1 MSIPNTRV
9 YVQFDLEASSAAFFT
24 LDDSVQGVLD
34 GVYGLGGDVLEDVT
48 QYVAAITID
57 RGKSRELDRFSS
69 GQLKVAFHNDNRWFD
84 PFYVDS
90 PYYQQFVPKRQVVIT
105 SNDVIQYT
113 GYIDDIDLEYNIG
126 NRKSYAYMK
135 CSDSFTQLTSTL
147 LDTFTTS
154 VQKSGERIE
163 AILDRPEVSWPAS
176 LRNIDTGQQT
186 LGADVV
192 DLNTNTLSYLQ
203 LVESSEPGALFIDK
217 SGRVAFKDRSNQAPL
232 TDTIIFSDTSIA
244 LGVNYDSI
252 QVQYGTENL
261 YNHISVTRTGGTA
274 QVVDDLGSQAIYGI
288 QSLSEDGLLMETDA
302 DALNTANFFLNQ
314 YALPELRFT
323 NIGFTLEDKS
333 TATQDNLLALEIG
346 DVIRIRFTPN
356 GIGDAIDQYQII
368 TGVSHE
374 IGINSHLINFDF
386 GSTVSLAFAL
396 DSATYG
402 VLGGNLPLFDDASST
417 YDDSTVKY
425 DGSPID
431 VQLYGLGY

>member
-9 YVQFDLEASSAAFFT
+9 YVQFNLEASSAAFFT

-34 GVYGLGGDVLEDVT
+34 SPYGLGGDVLEDVT
-48 QYVAAITID
+48 QFVAGITID

-90 PYYQQFVPKRQVVIT
+90 PYFEQFVPKRQVVIT
-105 SNDVIQYT
+105 SNGVVQYT
-113 GYIDDIDLEYNIG
+113 GYIDDIDLEYNLG

-147 LDTFTTS
+147 LNGFTNT
-154 VQKSGERIE
+154 VEKTGERINV
-163 AILDRPEVSWPAS
+163 ILDRPEVAWPAS

-186 LGADVV
+186 LQADLVT
-192 DLNTNTLSYLQ
+192 DGTNTLSYLQ
-203 LVESSEPGALFIDK
+203 LVESSEPGSLFIDK

-232 TDTIIFSDTSIA
+232 TDTIVFSDTSVA
-244 LGVNYDSI
+244 LGVNYDNI
-252 QVQYGTENL
+252 QVLYGTENL
-261 YNHISVTRTGGTA
+261 YNRISVTRIDGTA
-274 QVVDDLGSQAIYGI
+274 QVVDNLDSQAIYGI
-288 QSLSEDGLLMETDA
+288 QALYNDGLLMETDA
-302 DALNTANFFLNQ
+302 DALDTAEFLLNQ

-323 NIGFTLEDKS
+323 NIGFTLEDKTS
-333 TATQDNLLALEIG
+333 LIQNDLLALEIG

-356 GIGDAIDQYQII
+356 GIGDPIDQYQII

-386 GSTVSLAFAL
+386 GTSVGLAFAL
-396 DSATYG
+396 DSDIYG
-402 VLGGNLPLFDDASST
+402 VLGGNLPL
-417 YDDSTVKY
+417 YDDIATSYDSDVKY

-431 VQLYGLGY
+431 IQLYGLGY

>member
-1 MSIPNTRV
+1 MPIPNTKV

-34 GVYGLGGDVLEDVT
+34 SVYGLGGDVLEDVT
-48 QYVAAITID
+48 QYVAGITID

-105 SNDVIQYT
+105 SNDVVQYT
-113 GYIDDIDLEYNIG
+113 GYIDDIDLEYNLG

-147 LDTFTTS
+147 LDGFTNT
-154 VQKSGERIE
+154 VQKSGERIN
-163 AILDRPEVSWPAS
+163 AILDRPEVAWPAS

-186 LGADVV
+186 LQADVV
-192 DLNTNTLSYLQ
+192 TSGTNTLSYMQ

-232 TDTIIFSDTSIA
+232 TDTIIFSDSAIA
-244 LGVNYDSI
+244 LGVNYDNI

-261 YNHISVTRTGGTA
+261 YNSISITRTGGTA
-274 QVVDDLGSQAIYGI
+274 QVVNNLDSQAIYGI
-288 QSLSEDGLLMETDA
+288 QALNEDGLLMETDA
-302 DALNTANFFLNQ
+302 DALTTANFLLNQ

-333 TATQDNLLALEIG
+333 TETQDRLLALEIG
-346 DVIRIRFTPN
+346 DIIRIRFTPN
-356 GIGDAIDQYQII
+356 DIGDAIDQYQII

-374 IGINSHLINFDF
+374 IGINSHLIAFDF
-386 GSTVSLAFAL
+386 GTSVGLAFAL
-396 DSATYG
+396 DSDIYG
-402 VLGGNLPLFDDASST
+402 VLGGNLPLYDDVSST
-417 YDDSTVKY
+417 YDDSNVKY